1 MIELQ
6 LTIQLTDF
14 CFLDAVAASF
24 FFNSFII
31 VFQIQI
37 TDIVFLTTSCYKQTS
52 VCMYVCSN

>member
-6 LTIQLTDF
+6 LTIQLADF
-14 CFLDAVAASF
+14 CFLDVVAASF

-52 VCMYVCSN
+52 VCMYV